1 MKPFK
6 IIVLLGICSFIASCE
21 KESITPEQ
29 VHVPLGQ
36 EFNIELESN
45 WTTGY
50 HWEWVNAGEVSVLDS
65 MGITYQSTDS
75 LLGAPGI
82 ETWMFRSILKGEE
95 TLNFEYRSP
104 QGTDT
109 LAPLVKEFLINVF

>member
-1 MKPFK
+1 MKTFK
-6 IIVLLGICSFIASCE
+6 VSVFLGICSLIASCE

-65 MGITYQSTDS
+65 MGITYQSKDS

-82 ETWMFRSILKGEE
+82 ETWMFKSILKGEE
-95 TLNFEYRSP
+95 TLNFEYRSS

-109 LAPLVKEFLINVF
+109 LASASKEFLINVY